1 MIKKTLLLNF
11 AFCLMFQ
18 VASFAQNLNRKAY
31 DGLISGAAAIR
42 VILTFDGDA
51 VFGTLKHKDTG
62 VTNKVIGFADLT
74 GVFFYEFKSNGDV
87 LATYTARVK
96 DDGKLRGVSLSKWSD
111 FQEERSLTLSKITHN
126 VYNRKPIASYTG
138 TYVFQLSSDLGRASM
153 QVEQV
158 GRDKVTIAIHGLSGS
173 PLHSDAIIKKKTI
186 QLTGN
191 RAYYV
196 QYGYDK
202 CKLKINFTEQ
212 GATVDFYDNGTE
224 CGFGAG
230 ATVRGMYLKISDEKP
245 IFKKVL

>member
-1 MIKKTLLLNF
+1 MIKKVLLFGLF
-11 AFCLMFQ
+11 ACL
-18 VASFAQNLNRKAY
+18 AQLGLQAQTLNRKTY
-31 DGLISGAAAIR
+31 DGLISGSSSIR
-42 VILTFDGDA
+42 VVLNFDGDA
-51 VFGTLKHKDTG
+51 VFGTIKHKNTG
-62 VTNKVIGFADLT
+62 VTNTVIGFSDIT

-111 FQEERSLTLSKITHN
+111 FQEERSLTLTKIDHTTF
-126 VYNRKPIASYTG
+126 NRKPIKSYTG
-138 TYVFQLSSDLGRASM
+138 TYVFQLSSDLGRAKM
-153 QVEQV
+153 LVEQV
-158 GRDKVTIAIHGLSGS
+158 GSNKIAISIHGISGS
-173 PLHSDAIIKKKTI
+173 PMYNDAIINKRTVT
-186 QLTGN
+186 LTSN

-202 CKLKINFTEQ
+202 CKLKINFTEE

-230 ATVRGMYLKISDEKP
+230 ATVKGMYLKISDDKP